1 MARRR
6 GATRARTWTRT
17 AAASCASSG
26 CTSSSGNRA
35 TCAPG
40 ASGSSSKAR
49 ASRPSHLPLAEVTTM
64 KRRIANHGRRM
75 FLLQALAA
83 CGAAAC
89 GQRAPAETQT
99 AELPKPVPVTIE
111 NFDATGKSQGAV
123 EVLSVVK
130 SDEAW
135 KKQLTPLAFNVTRR
149 AGTEFAYSGALN
161 ANHDPGL
168 YRCVCCETALFDSKT
183 KFESG
188 TGWPSFW
195 QPISRLNVRET
206 PDDTLGMRR
215 IALACTRCQA
225 HLGHVFDD
233 GPRPTGLRYCMNS
246 AALTFVPR
254 AGTAAGG

>member
-1 MARRR
+1 
-6 GATRARTWTRT
+6 
-17 AAASCASSG
+17 
-26 CTSSSGNRA
+26 
-35 TCAPG
+35 
-40 ASGSSSKAR
+40 
-49 ASRPSHLPLAEVTTM
+49 M
-64 KRRIANHGRRM
+64 KRGNPNHGRRM

-89 GQRAPAETQT
+89 GQRAPAQTQA
-99 AELPKPVPVTIE
+99 AELPKPVSVTIE
-111 NFDATGKSQGAV
+111 NFDASGKSQGAV

-130 SDEAW
+130 SDEDW

-149 AGTEFAYSGALN
+149 SGTEFAFSGALN
-161 ANHDPGL
+161 ANHDSGL
-168 YRCVCCETALFDSKT
+168 YRCVCCGTALFDSKT

-206 PDDTLGMRR
+206 SDDSLGMRR
-215 IALACTRCQA
+215 VAVSCTRCQA

-246 AALTFVPR
+246 VALAFVPR
-254 AGTAAGG
+254 AGAAARG